1 MSDLIKY
8 TKSSGNVFEDI
19 GIPNAGLYALKADL
33 GILLIHLI
41 AAKSLT
47 QTKAVAL
54 LGIGQ
59 PELSRLKGGN
69 LAHYSVERLLGFL
82 NKLNQRVE
90 IRIKPSTKTKAAETV
105 LA

>member
-1 MSDLIKY
+1 MSDKIKF
-8 TKSSGNVFEDI
+8 TKSSGNVFADLGVKDARI
-19 GIPNAGLYALKADL
+19 HALKADL
-33 GILLIHLI
+33 GILLINLI

-47 QTKAVAL
+47 QTKAATL

-90 IRIKPSTKTKAAETV
+90 I
-105 LA
+105 